1 MKNLLFILFLLFSNL
16 STAQVVTLMYVEVSN
31 ENQQRFERLEKDYWS
46 QIAKKAI
53 DDGKM
58 MSWIMLKEI
67 SIPGTHKYLFV
78 NYFENLEQL
87 SQASSIWN
95 IPEELGMNIEDINT
109 NGIKRIV
116 NVEYWKA
123 EGGVGGPS
131 KYLIMNYFS
140 PTDLEGFVTENLELW
155 KPWFEKSIKNNRLK
169 QKNWAVG
176 TKIYPS
182 GNQSGSFAISRDGFD
197 NLSDAMEV
205 LSYQPMENSMY
216 ASIVEKSKM
225 NMYVPNGFD
234 KRVLYELIKRVD

>member
-1 MKNLLFILFLLFSNL
+1 LLFILFLLFSNL

-78 NYFENLEQL
+78 NYFENLDQL

-95 IPEELGMNIEDINT
+95 PEKIGMNFEDIDT
-109 NGIKRIV
+109 FGIKRIV

-123 EGGVGGPS
+123 EGLVGES
-131 KYLIMNYFS
+131 AKYVIMNYFS

>member
-1 MKNLLFILFLLFSNL
+1 MKNLLIAFTLLCFNY
-16 STAQVVTLMYVEVSN
+16 STAQVATLMYVEVSS

-58 MSWIMLKEI
+58 MSWFMLKEI
-67 SIPGTHKYLFV
+67 STPGTHKYLFV
-78 NYFENLEQL
+78 NYFENLDQL
-87 SQASSIWN
+87 NQASLIWN
-95 IPEELGMNIEDINT
+95 PEKIGMNGEDIDT

-123 EGGVGGPS
+123 EGFAGES
-131 KYLIMNYFS
+131 AKYIIMNYYS
-140 PTDLEGFVTENLELW
+140 PVDLEGFVTENLELW

-182 GNQSGSFAISRDGFD
+182 GNQTGSYAITRDGFD
-197 NLSDAMEV
+197 SLSDAMEA
-205 LSYQPMENSMY
+205 LSYQPMANSMY

-225 NMYVPNGFD
+225 NEYVPNGFD
-234 KRVLYELIKRVD
+234 KRVLYELIKKVD

>member
-78 NYFENLEQL
+78 NYFENLDQL

-95 IPEELGMNIEDINT
+95 PEKIGMNFEDIDT
-109 NGIKRIV
+109 FGIKRIV

-123 EGGVGGPS
+123 EGLVGES
-131 KYLIMNYFS
+131 AKYVIMNYFS
-140 PTDLEGFVTENLELW
+140 PADLEGFVTENLELW
-155 KPWFEKSIKNNRLK
+155 KPWFEKGIKNNRLK
-169 QKNWAVG
+169 QTNWAIG

-182 GNQSGSFAISRDGFD
+182 GNQTGSFAITRDGFD
-197 NLSDAMEV
+197 SLSDAMEA
-205 LSYQPMENSMY
+205 LSYQPLSNSVY

-225 NMYVPNGFD
+225 NVYVPNGVD
-234 KRVLYELIKRVD
+234 KRVLYEVIKIVD

>member
-1 MKNLLFILFLLFSNL
+1 MKNLLIAFTLLCFNYSI
-16 STAQVVTLMYVEVSN
+16 AQVVTLMYVEVSS

-46 QIAKKAI
+46 QVARKAI

-78 NYFENLEQL
+78 NYFENLDQL

-95 IPEELGMNIEDINT
+95 PEKIGMNFEDIDT
-109 NGIKRIV
+109 FGIKRIV

-123 EGGVGGPS
+123 EGLVGES
-131 KYLIMNYFS
+131 AKYVIMNYFS
-140 PTDLEGFVTENLELW
+140 PANLEGFVTENLELW
-155 KPWFEKSIKNNRLK
+155 KPWFEKSIKNNLLK
-169 QKNWAVG
+169 QTNWAIG

-182 GNQSGSFAISRDGFD
+182 GNQTGSFAITRDGFD
-197 NLSDAMEV
+197 SLSDAMEA
-205 LSYQPMENSMY
+205 LSYQPLSNSVY

-225 NMYVPNGFD
+225 NVYVPNGVD
-234 KRVLYELIKRVD
+234 KRVLYEVIKIVD

>member
-78 NYFENLEQL
+78 NYFENLDQL

-95 IPEELGMNIEDINT
+95 PEKIGMNFEDIDT
-109 NGIKRIV
+109 FGIKRIV

-123 EGGVGGPS
+123 EGLVGES
-131 KYLIMNYFS
+131 AKYVIMNYFS
-140 PTDLEGFVTENLELW
+140 PANLEGFVTENLELW
-155 KPWFEKSIKNNRLK
+155 KPWFEKSIKNNLLK
-169 QKNWAVG
+169 QTNWAIG

-182 GNQSGSFAISRDGFD
+182 GNQTGSFAITRDGFD
-197 NLSDAMEV
+197 SLSDAMEA
-205 LSYQPMENSMY
+205 LSYQPLSNSVY

-225 NMYVPNGFD
+225 NVYVPNGVD
-234 KRVLYELIKRVD
+234 KRVLYEVIKIVN

>member
-87 SQASSIWN
+87 NQSSSIWN
-95 IPEELGMNIEDINT
+95 PEKIGMNFEDIDT
-109 NGIKRIV
+109 FGIKRIV

-123 EGGVGGPS
+123 EGLVGES
-131 KYLIMNYFS
+131 AKYVIMNYFS
-140 PTDLEGFVTENLELW
+140 PANLEGFVTENLELW

-169 QKNWAVG
+169 QTNWAIG

-182 GNQSGSFAISRDGFD
+182 GNQTGSYAITRDGFD
-197 NLSDAMEV
+197 SLSDAMEA
-205 LSYQPMENSMY
+205 LSYQPLSKSVY
-216 ASIVEKSKM
+216 ASIVEKSKL
-225 NMYVPNGFD
+225 NEYVPNGFD
-234 KRVLYELIKRVD
+234 KRVLYEVIKIVN

>member
-87 SQASSIWN
+87 NQSSSIWN
-95 IPEELGMNIEDINT
+95 PEKIGMNFEDIDT
-109 NGIKRIV
+109 FGIKRIV

-123 EGGVGGPS
+123 EGLVGES
-131 KYLIMNYFS
+131 AKYVIMNYFS
-140 PTDLEGFVTENLELW
+140 PANLEGFVTENLELW

-169 QKNWAVG
+169 QTNWAIG

-182 GNQSGSFAISRDGFD
+182 GNQTGSFAITRDGFD
-197 NLSDAMEV
+197 SLSDAMEA
-205 LSYQPMENSMY
+205 LSYQPLSNSVY
-216 ASIVEKSKM
+216 ASIVEKSKI
-225 NMYVPNGFD
+225 NVYVPNGVD
-234 KRVLYELIKRVD
+234 KRVLYEVIKIVN

>member
-1 MKNLLFILFLLFSNL
+1 MKHLLFILFLLFSNL

-78 NYFENLEQL
+78 NYFENLDQL

-95 IPEELGMNIEDINT
+95 PEKIGMNFEDIDT
-109 NGIKRIV
+109 FGIKRIV

-123 EGGVGGPS
+123 EGLVGES
-131 KYLIMNYFS
+131 AKYVIMNYFS
-140 PTDLEGFVTENLELW
+140 PANLEGFVTENLELW

-169 QKNWAVG
+169 QTNWAIG

-182 GNQSGSFAISRDGFD
+182 GNQTGSFAITRDGFD
-197 NLSDAMEV
+197 SLSDAMEA
-205 LSYQPMENSMY
+205 LSYQPLSNSVY

-225 NMYVPNGFD
+225 NVYVPNGVD
-234 KRVLYELIKRVD
+234 KRVLYEVIKIVD

>member
-78 NYFENLEQL
+78 NYFENLDQL

-95 IPEELGMNIEDINT
+95 PEKIGMNFEDIDT
-109 NGIKRIV
+109 FGIKRIV

-123 EGGVGGPS
+123 EGLVGES
-131 KYLIMNYFS
+131 AKYVIMNYFS
-140 PTDLEGFVTENLELW
+140 PANLEGFVTENLELW

-169 QKNWAVG
+169 QTNWAIG

-182 GNQSGSFAISRDGFD
+182 GNQTGSFAITRDGFD
-197 NLSDAMEV
+197 SLSDAMEA
-205 LSYQPMENSMY
+205 LSYQPLSNSVY

-225 NMYVPNGFD
+225 NVYVPNGVD
-234 KRVLYELIKRVD
+234 KRVLYEVIKIVD